1 MQFEGRRRVGKAF
14 DLTPIIDMVFLLLI
28 FFMLTSHFV
37 REETLPVELPEASS
51 GSEAPQDRLEVVV
64 SREGHILLHEH
75 IVEKGTLGEVLRE
88 ELARRADKTVQLRGD
103 RDVPLSELVT
113 VLDAAR
119 AAGASGVDILTERP

>member
-37 REETLPVELPEASS
+37 REEVLPIDLPEASS
-51 GSEAPQDRLEVVV
+51 GSEVVEDRLELVV

-75 IVEKGTLGEVLRE
+75 IVEKETLQNVLRE
-88 ELARRADKTVQLRGD
+88 ELAQRTDKNVQLRGD
-103 RDVPLSELVT
+103 REVPLSELVT

-119 AAGASGVDILTERP
+119 AAGASGVDILTEQP